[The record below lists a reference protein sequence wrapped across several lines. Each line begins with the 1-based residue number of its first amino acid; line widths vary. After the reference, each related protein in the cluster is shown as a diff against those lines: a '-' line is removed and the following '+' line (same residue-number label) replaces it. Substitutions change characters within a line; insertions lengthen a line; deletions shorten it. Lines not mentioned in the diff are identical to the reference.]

1 MRITKNKDK
10 KYPLTATLSN
20 GTKLK
25 VPKQSKFSNSWLRS
39 HGCSIMAEYLA
50 LQCIGK
56 HVWPINILAWH
67 RKKDSED
74 IKAKVTLRGVS
85 KGINHYCPGH
95 SRYDSTPTYSEMD
108 SALKSGSCV
117 ILEQKNPIHS
127 IFLVRDDGANW
138 IINYGTVKK
147 VNLQSIAKTATTS
160 KTYRGMVI
168 VKR

>member
-1 MRITKNKDK
+1 MRITKTKNP
-10 KYPLTATLSN
+10 KYPLTVTLKN
-20 GTKLK
+20 GAVLK
-25 VPKQSKFSNSWLRS
+25 VPKQSKFDNNFLRS
-39 HGCSIMAEYLA
+39 HGCSLMAEYLA
-50 LQCIGK
+50 LQYCGK
-56 HVWPINILAWH
+56 HEWPINILAWH

-127 IFLVRDDGANW
+127 VFLIREGGVNYMFTYGKVKQ
-138 IINYGTVKK
+138 INLAK
-147 VNLQSIAKTATTS
+147 IAKTATTNA
-160 KTYRGMVI
+160 TYKGMVI
-168 VKR
+168 VTR